1 MTKLKRTKTKKD
13 KYKLKTRRMFSMRD
27 IYKVILLQASA
38 KTNHPKFHN
47 VNCASSSII
56 YLMECILCNE
66 QHLRQANFNIT
77 FNNHRKDVKKA
88 DAVMACAHFQ

>member
-47 VNCASSSII
+47 VNCASSSVI

-66 QHLRQANFNIT
+66 
-77 FNNHRKDVKKA
+77 
-88 DAVMACAHFQ
+88 